1 MSTIGDRTRQRAVD
15 NETVTDAELRQLAVD
30 VTRASQAAGES
41 REGWRRSY
49 MGYVGCALITD
60 RGNVYTGVVVNV
72 QNGIGFCAEHAA
84 VAEMIKHGESRI
96 ARIAG
101 ATAKGTPLPPCGRCR
116 ELIAQVDA
124 GNLDTE
130 VLLPDDAVATLR
142 ELLPH
147 TWQPYWD
154 A

>member
-1 MSTIGDRTRQRAVD
+1 MSDIGDRARQSAVD
-15 NETVTDAELRQLAVD
+15 GAISDAELVRRAVD
-30 VTRASQAAGES
+30 VTRAAQAAAET
-41 REGWRRSY
+41 REGWRRSF
-49 MGYVGCALITD
+49 MGYVGCALVTD
-60 RGNVYTGVVVNV
+60 RGNVYTGVVVNF

-101 ATAKGTPLPPCGRCR
+101 ATAKGAPLPPCGRCR
-116 ELIAQVDA
+116 EMMAQADPD
-124 GNLDTE
+124 NLDTD
-130 VLLPDDAVATLR
+130 VLLPGGAVKKLR
-142 ELLPH
+142 ELLPD

>member
-1 MSTIGDRTRQRAVD
+1 MSTIGDRARQDAVD
-15 NETVTDAELRQLAVD
+15 GTISDAELVQLAVD
-30 VTRASQAAGES
+30 ATRASQAAAET
-41 REGWRRSY
+41 RDGWRRSF
-49 MGYVGCALITD
+49 MGYVGCALVTD
-60 RGNVYTGVVVNV
+60 RGHVYTGVVVNF

-116 ELIAQVDA
+116 EMIAQTDPD
-124 GNLDTE
+124 NLDTD
-130 VLLPDDAVATLR
+130 VLLPEGQVAKLR